1 MLNAYAMKTSLFSCR
16 VMFTGQTHLNK
27 GNVPYI
33 IWTIHLALFNL
44 RSEINMA
51 TLNNALQNT
60 R

>member
-1 MLNAYAMKTSLFSCR
+1 MKTSLFPCR

-33 IWTIHLALFNL
+33 IWTVHLALFNL